1 MKQEASQLV
10 QLQWE
15 ASDIDEFLPVVTR
28 KKGHNLNMSLWRCN
42 QLVNKQAVNVSHNN
56 LSKHLII

>member
-10 QLQWE
+10 QLQWD
-15 ASDIDEFLPVVTR
+15 ASDIEEFLPVITR
-28 KKGHNLNMSLWRCN
+28 KKGHNLNMSWWRCN
-42 QLVNKQAVNVSHNN
+42 QLVNKQAANVSDNK